1 MKRFNELLSEVKSM
15 NKLKKLSTLEIA
27 DLLEANIEASATD
40 PNHPYNLQIKAV
52 LIERQLKRGEPL
64 NEEQQEFYNE
74 WVVKNGSK

>member
-1 MKRFNELLSEVKSM
+1 MNEKEHV
-15 NKLKKLSTLEIA
+15 TFIEAVEI
-27 DLLEANIEASATD
+27 LEANIEASATD

-52 LIERQLKRGEPL
+52 LIERQLKRGDPL